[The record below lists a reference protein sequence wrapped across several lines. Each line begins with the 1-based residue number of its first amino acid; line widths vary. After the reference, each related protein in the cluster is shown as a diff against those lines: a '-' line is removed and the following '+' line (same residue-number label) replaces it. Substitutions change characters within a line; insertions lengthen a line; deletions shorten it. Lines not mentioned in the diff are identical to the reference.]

1 MKIAVI
7 SDIHANLEA
16 LEACLAKIEE
26 LKPDKLICL
35 GDIVDYCAQPNEC
48 IELVKNN
55 ADVVLLGNHDEAQL
69 DYEIADGFS
78 ENAFISSVH
87 TRSVIKPGYIEYF
100 KTLPRSYSLDDLLFV
115 HASPDAL
122 PSYRYVLTP
131 EAAQDNF
138 ASFEEKVCFIG
149 HSHRPVIF
157 EQRGSNVFETESVNI
172 DGKYRYIINV
182 GSVGQ
187 PRDGNPHLSF
197 GFFDNESFKYINYRV
212 FYPSESASKK
222 IIMEGLPLFLAERIL
237 KGV

>member
-16 LEACLAKIEE
+16 LEACLKKIEE

-35 GDIVDYCAQPNEC
+35 GDIVDYCAEPNEC

-55 ADVVLLGNHDEAQL
+55 ADVVLLGNHDEAQI
-69 DYEIADGFS
+69 DYDIADGFS

-87 TRSVIKPGYIEYF
+87 TRTVIKPEYIEYF
-100 KTLPRSYSLDDLLFV
+100 KTLPRSYSLDDMLFV
-115 HASPDAL
+115 HAAPDAL
-122 PSYRYVLTP
+122 PRYRYILTP
-131 EAAQDNF
+131 EAARD
-138 ASFEEKVCFIG
+138 SFTSFKEKFCFIG

-157 EQRGSNVFETESVNI
+157 EERGKNVFESESVII
-172 DGKYRYIINV
+172 DGKHRYIINV

-187 PRDGNPHLSF
+187 PRDYNPHLSF
-197 GFFDNESFKYINYRV
+197 GFFDNGSFKYTNYRV
-212 FYPSESASKK
+212 FYPAESASKK
-222 IIMEGLPLFLAERIL
+222 IIMEGLPPFLAERIL

>member
-16 LEACLAKIEE
+16 LEACLVKIEE

-55 ADVVLLGNHDEAQL
+55 ADVVLLGNHDEAQV
-69 DYEIADGFS
+69 DYGIADGFS

-87 TRSVIKPGYIEYF
+87 TRSVIKQEYKEYF
-100 KTLPRSYSLDDLLFV
+100 KTLPRSFSLDDLLFV

-122 PSYRYVLTP
+122 PHYRYILTP
-131 EAAQDNF
+131 DAARDNF
-138 ASFEEKVCFIG
+138 ASFKEKVCFIG

-157 EQRGSNVFETESVNI
+157 EECGKNVFEAESVMN

-187 PRDGNPHLSF
+187 PRDGNPQLSF
-197 GFFDNESFKYINYRV
+197 GFFDNESFKYINYRF
-212 FYPSESASKK
+212 FYPAQSASKK
-222 IIMEGLPLFLAERIL
+222 IVMEGLPLFLAERIL